1 MVPVA
6 MSLGKLLADLDS
18 TPEPTAGPQQE
29 RRAPLRSVASAETG
43 RFLDNLGDR
52 VRIKLVDQ
60 VGSATSEADLSQ
72 EELRRLVGEELER
85 LIRDENLPLNEVE
98 QRQMVTSVTNDILGY
113 GPIEPLLEDDS
124 VSEVMVNGTDA
135 IFIERE
141 GQIILTDIRFR
152 TESHLR
158 QVISRI
164 VTSVGR
170 RIDESS
176 PMVDARLPDGSRV
189 NAIVQPLA
197 VDGPSLT
204 IRKFMRTGLTATDL
218 IDRRSITPEA
228 IAFLQGA
235 VRGKLNI
242 LVSGG
247 TGTGKTTFLNM
258 LSGFIPDDE
267 RIVTIE
273 DAVELKL
280 RQRNLIRLE
289 CRPPNLEGAGEVTS
303 RDLLR
308 NSLRMRPD
316 RIVIGECRGA
326 EALDMLQAMNTGH
339 DGSLTT
345 LHANA
350 PREATSRLETM
361 VMFAGY
367 DLPARAIRE
376 QMAAAIDVIVQLER
390 ITGGRRMVTSITEV
404 TGLEAD
410 QISLDE
416 LFAFEPASAS
426 GSETLR
432 ATGVRPRKL
441 EKMAKHGVHIEAS
454 IFDPIGGGAGL

>member
-1 MVPVA
+1 

-18 TPEPTAGPQQE
+18 DKPDQGRTVE
-29 RRAPLRSVASAETG
+29 RRAPLRSIGNAETG
-43 RFLDNLGDR
+43 RFLDSLGDQ

-60 VGSATSEADLSQ
+60 IGSATSEADLPQ
-72 EELRRLVGEELER
+72 DELRRLVGDELER
-85 LIRDENLPLNEVE
+85 LIRDEKLPLSDIE
-98 QRQMVTSVTNDILGY
+98 QRQMITSVTNDILGY
-113 GPIEPLLEDDS
+113 GPIEPLLEDPT
-124 VSEVMVNGTDA
+124 VTEVMVNGTDA
-135 IFIERE
+135 IYVERD
-141 GQIILTDIRFR
+141 GQIVLTDIKFR

-189 NAIVQPLA
+189 NAVVQPLA

-204 IRKFMRTGLTATDL
+204 IRKFMKSGLTASDL
-218 IDRRSITPEA
+218 IDRRSITPAA
-228 IAFLQGA
+228 ISLLQGA
-235 VRGKLNI
+235 VHGKLNVLI
-242 LVSGG
+242 SGG

-258 LSGFIPDDE
+258 LSGFIPDNE

-280 RQRNLIRLE
+280 RQRNVIRLE
-289 CRPPNLEGAGEVTS
+289 CRPPNLEGSGEVTS

-361 VMFAGY
+361 VMFAGFE
-367 DLPARAIRE
+367 LPARAVRE
-376 QMAAAIDVIVQLER
+376 QMSAAIDMIVQLER
-390 ITGGRRMVTSITEV
+390 LRGGRRMVTSITEV
-404 TGLEAD
+404 TGLEGD

-416 LFAFEPASAS
+416 VFTFDPGAGPGYES
-426 GSETLR
+426 LR

-441 EKMAKHGVHIEAS
+441 EKMAKYGVHLDNA
-454 IFDPIGGGAGL
+454 IFDPAVAS

>member
-18 TPEPTAGPQQE
+18 NTETNVGPQQE
-29 RRAPLRSVASAETG
+29 RRAPLSKVGSVETG

-60 VGSATSEADLSQ
+60 VGSATSEADLTQ

-85 LIRDENLPLNEVE
+85 LIREENLPLNDVE

-141 GQIILTDIRFR
+141 GQIVLTDIRFR

-204 IRKFMRTGLTATDL
+204 IRKFMRTGLSATDL

-376 QMAAAIDVIVQLER
+376 QMAAAIDVIIQLER
-390 ITGGRRMVTSITEV
+390 VTGGRRMVTSITEV

-416 LFAFEPASAS
+416 LFAFEPGSKS
-426 GSETLR
+426 GSESLR
-432 ATGVRPRKL
+432 PTGVRPRKL
-441 EKMAKHGVHIEAS
+441 EKMAKHGVHVEAG
-454 IFDPIGGGAGL
+454 IFDPMGGGAGL

>member
-1 MVPVA
+1 MVPLA
-6 MSLGKLLADLDS
+6 MSLGKLLADLDNDSEPKS
-18 TPEPTAGPQQE
+18 TPSVE
-29 RRAPLRSVASAETG
+29 RRAPLRNIASAETG

-60 VGSATSEADLSQ
+60 VGAATSEADLSQ

-85 LIRDENLPLNEVE
+85 LIRDENLPLDDVE

-135 IFIERE
+135 IFVERE
-141 GQIILTDIRFR
+141 GQIVLTDIKFR

-204 IRKFMRTGLTATDL
+204 IRKFLRTGLTATDL

-280 RQRNLIRLE
+280 KQRNLIRLE
-289 CRPPNLEGAGEVTS
+289 CRPPNLEGTGEVTS

-367 DLPARAIRE
+367 DLPARAVRE

-416 LFAFEPASAS
+416 LFAFHAGHGP

-432 ATGVRPRKL
+432 PTGVRPRKL
-441 EKMAKHGVHIEAS
+441 EKMAKHGVNIEGA
-454 IFDPIGGGAGL
+454 IFDPMGGGAGL

>member
-1 MVPVA
+1 
-6 MSLGKLLADLDS
+6 MSLGKLLADLDDQ
-18 TPEPTAGPQQE
+18 PTSNEGQVVE
-29 RRAPLRSVASAETG
+29 RRAALRNVSSAETG
-43 RFLDNLGDR
+43 RFLDNLGDQ

-85 LIRDENLPLNEVE
+85 LIREENLPLNDVE
-98 QRQMVTSVTNDILGY
+98 QRQMITSVTNDILGY
-113 GPIEPLLEDDS
+113 GPVEPLLEDDS
-124 VSEVMVNGTDA
+124 VTEVMVNGTDA
-135 IFIERE
+135 IFVERE
-141 GQIILTDIRFR
+141 GQIVLTDIKFR

-189 NAIVQPLA
+189 NAIIQPLA

-204 IRKFMRTGLTATDL
+204 IRKFMKSGLTASDL
-218 IDRRSITPEA
+218 IERRSISREA
-228 IAFLQGA
+228 VSFLEGA

-258 LSGFIPDDE
+258 LSGYIPDSE

-273 DAVELKL
+273 DAVELRL

-289 CRPPNLEGAGEVTS
+289 CRPPNLEGSGEVTS

-361 VMFAGY
+361 VMFAGF
-367 DLPARAIRE
+367 DLPARAVRE
-376 QMAAAIDVIVQLER
+376 QMAAAIDLIVQLER
-390 ITGGRRMVTSITEV
+390 IPGGRRMVTSITEV
-404 TGLEAD
+404 TGLEGD
-410 QISLDE
+410 QMSLDE
-416 LFAFEPASAS
+416 IFTFDPGTGVGTER
-426 GSETLR
+426 LR
-432 ATGVRPRKL
+432 PTGVRPRKL
-441 EKMAKHGVHIEAS
+441 EKMAKNGVHVDGHV
-454 IFDPIGGGAGL
+454 FDPSGGGAGL

>member
-1 MVPVA
+1 
-6 MSLGKLLADLDS
+6 
-18 TPEPTAGPQQE
+18 
-29 RRAPLRSVASAETG
+29 
-43 RFLDNLGDR
+43 
-52 VRIKLVDQ
+52 
-60 VGSATSEADLSQ
+60 
-72 EELRRLVGEELER
+72 
-85 LIRDENLPLNEVE
+85 
-98 QRQMVTSVTNDILGY
+98 
-113 GPIEPLLEDDS
+113 
-124 VSEVMVNGTDA
+124 
-135 IFIERE
+135 
-141 GQIILTDIRFR
+141 
-152 TESHLR
+152 
-158 QVISRI
+158 
-164 VTSVGR
+164 
-170 RIDESS
+170 
-176 PMVDARLPDGSRV
+176 MVDARLADGSRV
-189 NAIVQPLA
+189 NAVIPPLA

-204 IRKFMRTGLTATDL
+204 IRKFMKSGLTASDL
-218 IDRRSITPEA
+218 IDRRSITPQA
-228 IAFLQGA
+228 ISFLQA
-235 VRGKLNI
+235 CVQGKLNI

-258 LSGFIPDDE
+258 LSSFIPDGE

-289 CRPPNLEGAGEVTS
+289 CRPPNLEGSGEVTS

-361 VMFAGY
+361 VMFAGFE
-367 DLPARAIRE
+367 LPARAVRE
-376 QMAAAIDVIVQLER
+376 QMAAAIDLIVQLER
-390 ITGGRRMVTSITEV
+390 LRGGRRMVTSITEV
-404 TGLEAD
+404 TGLEGD

-416 LFAFEPASAS
+416 IFTFDAGS
-426 GSETLR
+426 GPGQESLR

-441 EKMAKHGVHIEAS
+441 DKMAKYSIQVDQS
-454 IFDPIGGGAGL
+454 IFDPGPGVAR

>member
-1 MVPVA
+1 
-6 MSLGKLLADLDS
+6 MSLGKLLADLNS
-18 TPEPTAGPQQE
+18 NAEPSSGNARPVE
-29 RRAPLRSVASAETG
+29 RRAPLKTIGNAETG

-60 VGSATSEADLSQ
+60 VGTATSESDLSQ
-72 EELRRLVGEELER
+72 EELRRLVSDELER
-85 LIRDENLPLNEVE
+85 LIRDENLPLDSRE
-98 QRQMVTSVTNDILGY
+98 QRQMITSVTNDILGY
-113 GPIEPLLEDDS
+113 GPIEPLLEDDA
-124 VSEVMVNGTDA
+124 VTEVMVNGTDA
-135 IFIERE
+135 IFVERD
-141 GQIILTDIRFR
+141 GVISMSDIKFR
-152 TESHLR
+152 TDAHLR

-170 RIDESS
+170 RIDETS

-189 NAIVQPLA
+189 NAVIPPLA

-204 IRKFMRTGLTATDL
+204 IRKFMKSGLTASEL
-218 IDRRSITPEA
+218 IDRRSVTPQA
-228 IAFLQGA
+228 ISFLQACVQG
-235 VRGKLNI
+235 RLNI

-258 LSGFIPDDE
+258 LSNFIPDGE

-289 CRPPNLEGAGEVTS
+289 CRPPNLEGTGEVTS

-361 VMFAGY
+361 VMFAGFE
-367 DLPARAIRE
+367 LPARAVRE

-390 ITGGRRMVTSITEV
+390 LRDGRRMVTSVTEV
-404 TGLEAD
+404 IGLEGD

-416 LFAFEPASAS
+416 IFTFDP
-426 GSETLR
+426 GNGQGKETLR

-441 EKMAKHGVHIEAS
+441 DKMAKYNIAVDQS
-454 IFDPIGGGAGL
+454 IFDPGTGVRR